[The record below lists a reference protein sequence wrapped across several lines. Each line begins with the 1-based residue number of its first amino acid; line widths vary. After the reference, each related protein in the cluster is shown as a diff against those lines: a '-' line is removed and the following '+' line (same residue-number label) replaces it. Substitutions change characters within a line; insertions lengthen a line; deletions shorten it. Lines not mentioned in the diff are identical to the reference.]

1 MMGILLGLGIK
12 LCNPL
17 VRRGKNLVARV
28 FAQLHARTLSNS
40 IHRVLEQIE
49 QLADRLSVHVH
60 MSGQRAALTG
70 HTVNA
75 SVLLVAVWVADV
87 VLHVAD
93 DDVLPVG
100 NIESSVVTDLKVGR
114 AHVAIAGDKQV
125 IRLSPPNIAL
135 VIVLERV
142 LLDPEESDSVQNKKV
157 PIVFLGEMIT
167 GENPTGADRTDGFL

>member
-1 MMGILLGLGIK
+1 M
-12 LCNPL
+12 
-17 VRRGKNLVARV
+17 
-28 FAQLHARTLSNS
+28 
-40 IHRVLEQIE
+40 
-49 QLADRLSVHVH
+49 
-60 MSGQRAALTG
+60 
-70 HTVNA
+70 
-75 SVLLVAVWVADV
+75 LLVAVRVADV

-142 LLDPEESDSVQNKKV
+142 LLDPEESDSV
-157 PIVFLGEMIT
+157 
-167 GENPTGADRTDGFL
+167 